1 MAQVILDVKN
11 LTKNFKKRVAVNN
24 ISFSISEGEIFGL
37 IGPNGA
43 GKTTA
48 LKMITGLIK
57 PTEGSV
63 SICGFNLESNFKK
76 AIKNVGCIIE
86 GPDMY
91 GYMSGLNNLKYYAGL
106 YSNINIKRIQEVAR
120 LVGLENRLKDKLS
133 TYSLGMK
140 QRLGIA
146 QALLHRP
153 KLLILD
159 EPMNGLDP
167 NGIKEMREFLLE
179 IAHKEKVAI
188 VISSHILSEM
198 EQLCDTV
205 AILNKGRIV
214 ELMSYELLK
223 DEISR
228 NDKMIIAVDYPNYAG
243 KIVKEKF
250 NIDVNVINNSI
261 VVTTKEKQL
270 TEIIKYLIE
279 HNLSILGV
287 HKSNKRL
294 EDIYLELV
302 KNKDKNSI
310 Y

>member
-11 LTKNFKKRVAVNN
+11 LTKNYKKRVAVNN
-24 ISFSISEGEIFGL
+24 ISFSVSEGEIFGL

-57 PTEGSV
+57 ATNGSV
-63 SICGFNLESNFKK
+63 SICGYNLETNFKK
-76 AIKNVGCIIE
+76 AIQGVGCIIE

-106 YSNINIKRIQEVAR
+106 YKGITTKRINEVAR
-120 LVGLENRLKDKLS
+120 LVGLENRLNDKLS

-214 ELMSYELLK
+214 ELMKYELLK

-250 NIDVNVINNSI
+250 NTDVKVVNNSI
-261 VVTTKEKQL
+261 VVSTKEKQL
-270 TEIIKYLIE
+270 TEIIKFLID
-279 HNLSILGV
+279 NKLSILGV